1 MGDEMDKTTK
11 KLIIILLSLAIAYL
25 FFRIYPDIMMLLGF
39 IFKIILPFLLGF
51 SLAFILMPYVR
62 FFQRRGLSHRL
73 SVIVVL
79 AITISFFVFLFVFTI
94 PLIFNQIDKLIDNL
108 PNIVT
113 SLEDFLVKISEKL
126 TFLPEEYIPTPAHIE
141 AFVSDNLNHILE
153 FGVSSLRAVFSYFS
167 VILLTPVLTIYFLF
181 DFEEIERYM
190 RRYVNTNHYT
200 TLRTFLVEMKHTM
213 EAYFRGVFLVVLVIS
228 VACWMM
234 FSAIGLD
241 YSILMALIIG
251 LTDVIP
257 YIGPYLGGALAAT
270 YAFSI
275 STNKAISVI
284 IIVAIVQLVESNFL
298 TPFIQSH
305 RVKTHPILVVLSLTF
320 FGATLGFFGLLIAV
334 PVLAIV
340 QTTIKFLLKKRVEA
354 SKPEI
359 KI

>member
-1 MGDEMDKTTK
+1 
-11 KLIIILLSLAIAYL
+11 
-25 FFRIYPDIMMLLGF
+25 
-39 IFKIILPFLLGF
+39 
-51 SLAFILMPYVR
+51 
-62 FFQRRGLSHRL
+62 
-73 SVIVVL
+73 
-79 AITISFFVFLFVFTI
+79 
-94 PLIFNQIDKLIDNL
+94 
-108 PNIVT
+108 
-113 SLEDFLVKISEKL
+113 
-126 TFLPEEYIPTPAHIE
+126 
-141 AFVSDNLNHILE
+141 
-153 FGVSSLRAVFSYFS
+153 
-167 VILLTPVLTIYFLF
+167 
-181 DFEEIERYM
+181 
-190 RRYVNTNHYT
+190 
-200 TLRTFLVEMKHTM
+200 
-213 EAYFRGVFLVVLVIS
+213 
-228 VACWMM
+228 MM